1 MPVPNLTYQ
10 KCNVDSCITKFFKDD
25 ALERRE
31 NGEEKRDL
39 LNGYKKRKIKLLND
53 FCIYDADIETFA
65 ACNTEKDI
73 DKLAYELITKRL
85 CGQEG

>member
-1 MPVPNLTYQ
+1 MMLW
-10 KCNVDSCITKFFKDD
+10 K
-25 ALERRE
+25 
-31 NGEEKRDL
+31 GEKMEKKKRDL